1 MQQTDTPT
9 ESAPRQPGDQC
20 TNPRNWA
27 ASFFVGLLPPLF
39 VTILNYAILDGMQS
53 APVHSP
59 GLHDGRYWKE
69 SELVG
74 GYIVSNLALFAWSLI
89 IPTFVLG
96 IASVGAYVRDKAATG
111 GKAVPYRGWAI
122 TIWWSMF
129 WLIAIFTLLI
139 KVYTSQLRPTGIA
152 KCGII
157 LEAHVEGFNRTAD
170 YTASLAQLKECQRA
184 PGGMEYFRSFPSGH
198 SSLAFAGLMGLGLM
212 FYQVPWILDGCK
224 FLILILDFAGVPL
237 LPLTNIHTFHG
248 HSHITLSYSRLNG
261 LQWQQYVH
269 ESATIG
275 QINHTIFDSYD
286 NIPRCIFYCYFKN
299 YGRIAF
305 PSRRRRR
312 ISTGSL
318 WGRVDCC
325 VSFNF
330 TKYASWW
337 KQTFRQEKNGV
348 CMGFGNA
355 GHPDCLVFVF

>member
-9 ESAPRQPGDQC
+9 ESAPRERGDQC

-27 ASFFVGLLPPLF
+27 ASLFVGLLPALF

-89 IPTFVLG
+89 IPAFVLG

-157 LEAHVEGFNRTAD
+157 LEAHMEGFNRTAD

-224 FLILILDFAGVPL
+224 FLISILDFAGVPL
-237 LPLTNIHTFHG
+237 LPLTNIHTLHG
-248 HSHITLSYSRLNG
+248 HHTLHLVIHAITACNGNNMYMKVPPLAKSIIRSLILTTTSLGAFFIATSRIMDGSHFPADVAAGSMLGACGAALIVVCPLILPNTPLGGNKLFDKKKMVYVWG
-261 LQWQQYVH
+261 LEMQ
-269 ESATIG
+269 AI
-275 QINHTIFDSYD
+275 
-286 NIPRCIFYCYFKN
+286 
-299 YGRIAF
+299 
-305 PSRRRRR
+305 
-312 ISTGSL
+312 
-318 WGRVDCC
+318 
-325 VSFNF
+325 
-330 TKYASWW
+330 
-337 KQTFRQEKNGV
+337 QTV
-348 CMGFGNA
+348 
-355 GHPDCLVFVF
+355 